1 MSFTRKTILRRT
13 QKKCTPTHLRRKF
26 GLLVRHKGCTK
37 RAHAYLQNLQTMLKF
52 LKLNA
57 YLDELNDK
65 TDVILA
71 EMREI
76 KAEQEELNAE
86 EEEVIAELETTES
99 EIKELEKTFEDM
111 LQKHMEEAI
120 ARDLMNLPEDRAL
133 TGTQENSSS

>member
-1 MSFTRKTILRRT
+1 MSLTRKTIRRRT
-13 QKKCTPTHLRRKF
+13 QKHLRRKF
-26 GLLVRHKGCTK
+26 GLLVRHKNCMK
-37 RAHAYLQNLQTMLKF
+37 RAQAYLQNLQTMLKF

-71 EMREI
+71 EMQEI
-76 KAEQEELNAE
+76 KAEQEELNDE
-86 EEEVIAELETTES
+86 EEEVIAELETTEN

-133 TGTQENSSS
+133 TETQENGSS